1 MFEHKPRPEWV
12 ATEEFLSDTV
22 VHPDGAVQQAIRAAA
37 EAGMPPIEV
46 APNAGKLLKLL
57 VQLSGARRILEI
69 GTLAGYST
77 IWMGRGLPHN
87 GTLVTCEYLPQHAE
101 VAWANIDAAGL
112 GERVEIRLGPALET
126 LAALEEEER
135 EPFDFIFIDADK
147 ENNSR
152 YLDWA
157 VRLGRPGAAV
167 VLDNTIWEGAVL
179 DPDIDPVNAPGII
192 DALKLLGDHPR
203 LDATVIQTVGSK
215 GWDGF
220 ALARILP
227 KNSK

>member
-1 MFEHKPRPEWV
+1 MFEHRPRPEWI
-12 ATEEFLSDTV
+12 ATEEFLSAAV
-22 VHPDGAVQQAIRAAA
+22 VHPDSAVQQAIHAAA
-37 EAGMPPIEV
+37 EAGMPAIEV

-77 IWMGRGLPHN
+77 IWMGRGLPPN

-147 ENNSR
+147 QNNSR

-192 DALKLLGDHPR
+192 DALKLLGNHPR

-227 KNSK
+227 QNSK

>member
-1 MFEHKPRPEWV
+1 MFEHRPRPEWI
-12 ATEEFLSDTV
+12 ATEEFLSDAV
-22 VHPDGAVQQAIRAAA
+22 VHPDSAVQRAIHAAA
-37 EAGMPPIEV
+37 EAGMPAIEV

-77 IWMGRGLPHN
+77 IWMGRGLPST

-147 ENNSR
+147 QNNSR

-157 VRLGRPGAAV
+157 VRLGRPGAVV

-192 DALKLLGDHPR
+192 DALKLLGNHPR

-227 KNSK
+227 H

>member
-1 MFEHKPRPEWV
+1 MFEHKPRPEWI
-12 ATEEFLSDTV
+12 AAEEFLSRTV
-22 VHPDGAVQQAIRAAA
+22 VHPDASLQHAISSAA
-37 EAGMPPIEV
+37 EAGMPAIEV

-57 VQLSGARRILEI
+57 VQLSGARRVLEI
-69 GTLAGYST
+69 GTLAGFST
-77 IWMGRGLPHN
+77 IWMGQGLPAG
-87 GTLVTCEYLPQHAE
+87 GTLVTCEFLPKHAE

-112 GERVEIRLGPALET
+112 GQKVEIRLGPALET
-126 LAALEEEER
+126 LAALEEEAR

-157 VRLGRPGAAV
+157 VRLGRPGSTV
-167 VLDNTIWEGAVL
+167 VLDNTVWEGAIL
-179 DPDIDPVNAPGII
+179 DPGMDPVNAPGIV
-192 DALKLLGDHPR
+192 DALKLLGEHPR

-220 ALARILP
+220 ALARIR
-227 KNSK
+227 

>member
-1 MFEHKPRPEWV
+1 MFEHKPRPEWI
-12 ATEEFLSDTV
+12 ATEEFLSSTV
-22 VHPDGAVQQAIRAAA
+22 VHPDAAVQQAIRTAA
-37 EAGMPPIEV
+37 EAGMPSIEV

-57 VQLSGARRILEI
+57 VELSGAHRILEI

-77 IWMGRGLPHN
+77 IWMGRGLPRS

-112 GERVEIRLGPALET
+112 GERVEIRLGPALDT

-147 ENNSR
+147 QNNSR
-152 YLDWA
+152 YLEWA
-157 VRLGRPGAAV
+157 VKLGRPGAVV

-179 DPDIDPVNAPGII
+179 DPDLDPVNAPGII

-220 ALARILP
+220 ALARII
-227 KNSK
+227 

>member
-1 MFEHKPRPEWV
+1 MFEHKPRPEWI
-12 ATEEFLSDTV
+12 ATEEFLSDAV
-22 VHPDGAVQQAIRAAA
+22 VHPDSAVQRAIHAAA
-37 EAGMPPIEV
+37 EAGMPAIEV

-77 IWMGRGLPHN
+77 IWMGRGLPPN

-147 ENNSR
+147 QNNSR

-192 DALKLLGDHPR
+192 DALKLLGNHPR

-227 KNSK
+227 H

>member
-1 MFEHKPRPEWV
+1 
-12 ATEEFLSDTV
+12 
-22 VHPDGAVQQAIRAAA
+22 
-37 EAGMPPIEV
+37 MPAIEV

-57 VQLSGARRILEI
+57 VQLTGARRVLEI

-112 GERVEIRLGPALET
+112 GERVEIRLGPALDT

-147 ENNSR
+147 QNNSR

-157 VRLGRPGAAV
+157 VKLGRPGATV

-179 DPDIDPVNAPGII
+179 DPDMDPVNAQGII
-192 DALKLLGDHPR
+192 DALKLMGEHPR

-227 KNSK
+227 DKH

>member
-1 MFEHKPRPEWV
+1 MDCHTGKSARQPHQEAQVASSTLRPRCSARLCIVP
-12 ATEEFLSDTV
+12 ARS
-22 VHPDGAVQQAIRAAA
+22 GSA
-37 EAGMPPIEV
+37 
-46 APNAGKLLKLL
+46 K
-57 VQLSGARRILEI
+57 SGASSDCSEAAR
-69 GTLAGYST
+69 
-77 IWMGRGLPHN
+77 P
-87 GTLVTCEYLPQHAE
+87 
-101 VAWANIDAAGL
+101 DA
-112 GERVEIRLGPALET
+112 PLET

-147 ENNSR
+147 QNNSS

-192 DALKLLGDHPR
+192 DALKLLGNHPR

-220 ALARILP
+220 ALARMLP
-227 KNSK
+227 QNSK

>member
-1 MFEHKPRPEWV
+1 MFEHKPRPEWI
-12 ATEEFLSDTV
+12 ATEEFLSNTV
-22 VHPDGAVQQAIRAAA
+22 VHPDPAAQQAIRTAA

-57 VQLSGARRILEI
+57 VQLSGAHRILEI

-77 IWMGRGLPHN
+77 IWMGRGLPRS
-87 GTLVTCEYLPQHAE
+87 GKLVTCEYLPQHAE

-147 ENNSR
+147 QNNSR

-157 VRLGRPGAAV
+157 VRLGRPGAVV

-192 DALKLLGDHPR
+192 DALKLLGEHPR

-227 KNSK
+227 Q